1 MYEEEDWDAEV
12 EGKAPATAAAKPNY
26 DAWNNA
32 HTQSAPVFDSQRSP
46 PKSVNNFS
54 RSRGRGQ
61 WSAGR
66 SDRSDWRRQDDDEG
80 QSNGFSGFSRGNRGR
95 GRDEGRRGGRGGSFG
110 GGFSSRNDS
119 SEGLCSGA
127 DDENK
132 STMYVESSSVG
143 RIIGKYI
150 GICIVR
156 LNKCELIRIKLGL

>member
-1 MYEEEDWDAEV
+1 MYEEEDWDAEL
-12 EGKAPATAAAKPNY
+12 EGKAPSTAAAKPNY
-26 DAWNNA
+26 DAWNNT

-46 PKSVNNFS
+46 PKSVNTFS

-119 SEGLCSGA
+119 REGLGSGA

-143 RIIGKYI
+143 RIIGKYWNLY
-150 GICIVR
+150 R
-156 LNKCELIRIKLGL
+156 